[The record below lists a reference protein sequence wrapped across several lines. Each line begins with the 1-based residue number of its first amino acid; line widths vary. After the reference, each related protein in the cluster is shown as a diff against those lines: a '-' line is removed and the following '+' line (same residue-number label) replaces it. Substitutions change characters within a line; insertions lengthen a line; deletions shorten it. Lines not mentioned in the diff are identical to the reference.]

1 MTHSIETI
9 DSRDSEKGEITPNRF
24 LGSCSTDVIILLNSK
39 RANRF
44 NADMPADNSENN
56 VIPFASGL
64 HEGPNSV
71 SKEES
76 PVICE
81 LCFGTGTR
89 IDPDKGAVIC
99 SCRRTN
105 RAGKALDAARIP
117 PRFREC
123 SFHNY
128 YPKNDS
134 QFFAHSFAS
143 RLVESFPAVDAGLL
157 FMGGVGVGKT
167 HLSIAIL
174 KDLIEKKGVSCLFYE
189 SGSLL
194 KTIQDS
200 YNPVSQTSEMRV
212 LAPVYQ
218 SEVLVLDELGASVP
232 TNWVRD
238 TLYQIINNRYNNK
251 RLTIFTTNYLDEPSN
266 ISSETAGEAKPRRTF
281 AVERIQEM
289 TTLEERI
296 GTPLRSRL
304 YEMCR
309 KVVIE
314 GDDYRQRLDRRRTE

>member
-1 MTHSIETI
+1 MS
-9 DSRDSEKGEITPNRF
+9 S
-24 LGSCSTDVIILLNSK
+24 
-39 RANRF
+39 
-44 NADMPADNSENN
+44 DNSDKN

-64 HEGPNSV
+64 REVGEPPATVDRTNPQDV
-71 SKEES
+71 VC
-76 PVICE
+76 PI
-81 LCFGTGTR
+81 CFGTGTR
-89 IDPDKGAVIC
+89 LDPGKGAAIC
-99 SCRRTN
+99 DCRRSNSGT
-105 RAGKALDAARIP
+105 RALEAARLP

-134 QFFAHSFAS
+134 QYFAHSFAS
-143 RLVESFPAVDAGLL
+143 RLVDEYPAVEAGLL

-167 HLSIAIL
+167 HLAVAVL
-174 KDLIEKKGVSCLFYE
+174 KELIEKKGVTCLFYE

-194 KTIQDS
+194 KAIQDS

-218 SEVLVLDELGASVP
+218 AEVLVLDELGASVP

-238 TLYQIINNRYNNK
+238 TLYQIINTRYNNK
-251 RLTIFTTNYLDEPSN
+251 KLTIFTTNYLDEPRVAA
-266 ISSETAGEAKPRRTF
+266 EEASDSGDQKRRRTF
-281 AVERIQEM
+281 AADRIQEM

-304 YEMCR
+304 YEMCK
-309 KVVIE
+309 KVMIE
-314 GDDYRQRLDRRRTE
+314 GEDYRKHLDQRRIGSPTP